1 MIRNVVD
8 IEKIKCKKDFFV
20 WFIMNCFPKGID
32 EENDMS
38 MYEVIEENYSFD
50 TNWVNKLTNYYDG
63 VFEENDG
70 YVDNPNSLIAHLN
83 NQCELIIEFHP
94 GDVIFFM
101 NNIKVGCTGLDYSI
115 EAISFDEYI
124 ELTKNLCY
132 ENKLFCNCSEPR

>member
-38 MYEVIEENYSFD
+38 MYEVIENYSFD

-83 NQCELIIEFHP
+83 NQCDWDGSDIFSFSNWIGVMICSEKLKEACEKEKIKGISFHP
-94 GDVIFFM
+94 
-101 NNIKVGCTGLDYSI
+101 I
-115 EAISFDEYI
+115 E
-124 ELTKNLCY
+124 
-132 ENKLFCNCSEPR
+132 KLHL